1 MADNFKM
8 YVSKDGSKEET
19 PTVYED
25 RLPDG
30 VSEEDLKAEYGKL
43 VWCKFRACMYNQEV
57 EGLQR
62 TTGTIRKNSGFK
74 PLSEKDAVWTGL
86 CTRTSEIA
94 IDFTTITTPGG
105 YKQKVPSCHVS
116 SSNSKG
122 ERHDW
127 SKLLQSDGTPY
138 GGSTESRTAE
148 HDWDKHGDWYN

>member
-1 MADNFKM
+1 MPDYVDKLPEGKTEADI
-8 YVSKDGSKEET
+8 
-19 PTVYED
+19 
-25 RLPDG
+25 R
-30 VSEEDLKAEYGKL
+30 AEYGKL
-43 VWCKFRACMYNQEV
+43 VWFRFKACAYNQEV

-74 PLSEKDAVWTGL
+74 PLNEATEVWTGL
-86 CTRTSEIA
+86 CTRTPEIA
-94 IDFTTITTPGG
+94 IDFATITTPGG

-116 SSNSKG
+116 SSRSKG